1 MAALTPDMAFLPPT
15 VIMVVEPSESSSL
28 ELLCFTTRAKH
39 TDLDFLSLLAYRKR
53 LFGWQ
58 REVLFPL
65 PDTLFSSVFLLIH
78 RILMQPLMPTSLREV
93 LSDSLI

>member
-1 MAALTPDMAFLPPT
+1 MSALTPHMAFLPLT
-15 VIMVVEPSESSSL
+15 VRMVVEPSESSSL
-28 ELLCFTTRAKH
+28 ELLCSTTRAKH

-65 PDTLFSSVFLLIH
+65 PDILFSSVFLLIH
-78 RILMQPLMPTSLREV
+78 RVLKLPLMPACLREV
-93 LSDSLI
+93 LSDNLI

>member
-15 VIMVVEPSESSSL
+15 AIMVVEPSESSSL
-28 ELLCFTTRAKH
+28 ELLCSTTRAKH
-39 TDLDFLSLLAYRKR
+39 TGLDFQSLLAYRKR
-53 LFGWQ
+53 LFGLQ
-58 REVLFPL
+58 REVPFPL
-65 PDTLFSSVFLLIH
+65 PDALFSSVFLLTH